1 MPKSRKGS
9 AYLEVLISL
18 VIILLLLNPL
28 FSGLIFLRKNLN
40 RVKDYNI
47 LENEIEKV
55 RAFYKKNDT
64 EIKYISKDISLEIEI
79 KTKDIYEEVYSLEI
93 TILKGTLKR
102 ESVLY
107 VYKQK

>member
-28 FSGLIFLRKNLN
+28 FSSLIFLRKNLN

-55 RAFYKKNDT
+55 RAFYKKNNT
-64 EIKYISKDISLEIEI
+64 EIKYISKDSSLEIEI
-79 KTKDIYEEVYSLEI
+79 KTKKIYEEVYSLEI
-93 TILKGTLKR
+93 TISKGNLKR

-107 VYKQK
+107 VYEQK